1 MAHGYPG
8 RGGRVQRRLRRG
20 SVVVTPPAVS
30 VVVPVWGDGAL
41 VAGQV
46 ARLGG
51 AIDGHEW
58 VIAAVGPGDELRG
71 LERQGKIRLVE
82 CREPSRGAQMN
93 AGAAV
98 ARGGLLCFHHADSEM
113 LPGHLDA
120 LASVA
125 ADEDACWGAFH
136 RRFDNRHR
144 WARGLEG
151 VMRKISPW
159 VGPLFGDQSIFVSA
173 EVFRRVGGFADVLL
187 MEDVEFSRRMR
198 GVGRPVLLDPPMWSS
213 PRRFRRKGGA
223 GTTLLNATLLALF
236 AAGADP
242 RVLHRWYYRGVPE
255 GGRGNKGAPRASD
268 LA

>member
-1 MAHGYPG
+1 M
-8 RGGRVQRRLRRG
+8 
-20 SVVVTPPAVS
+20 TPAVS

-71 LERQGKIRLVE
+71 LEREGKIRLVK
-82 CREPSRGAQMN
+82 CGGPSRGGQMN
-93 AGAAV
+93 AGAA
-98 ARGGLLCFHHADSEM
+98 AAKGRLLCFHHADSEM
-113 LPGHLDA
+113 QPGHLAA
-120 LASVA
+120 LARVA
-125 ADEDACWGAFH
+125 ADETARWGAFH

-144 WARGLEG
+144 WARWLEG
-151 VMRKISPW
+151 VMRKISPLA
-159 VGPLFGDQSIFVSA
+159 GPLFGDQSIFVSA
-173 EVFRRVGGFADVLL
+173 EVFRRVGGFADIPL

-198 GVGRPVLLDPPMWSS
+198 GVSRPLLLDPPMWSS
-213 PRRFRRKGGA
+213 PRRFQRKGGA
-223 GTTLLNATLLALF
+223 GATLLNTALLVLF

-242 RVLHRWYYRGVPE
+242 RLLHRWYYRGCPE
-255 GGRGNKGAPRASD
+255 GGRGNKGVAPTSD